1 MRTNRERERIPEA
14 APGGVAERR
23 RPPSVITVRTP
34 SPRRALRR
42 VPRGPELAMASPATA
57 TSTAPTGVTA
67 RRAGTYRLTLAARLV
82 LGLMFLA
89 SGIFGLVV
97 PPPPL
102 PPDTQPG
109 MVALFTG
116 LTGSYLL
123 TLVKLTEAAVGALLL
138 ANRFVPLAL
147 LVLAPVT
154 VNIVLVHLLLAPSG
168 LPIALTVLA
177 LHLFLGWSYRGAYR
191 TVLAARVAPG

>member
-1 MRTNRERERIPEA
+1 
-14 APGGVAERR
+14 
-23 RPPSVITVRTP
+23 
-34 SPRRALRR
+34 
-42 VPRGPELAMASPATA
+42 MAT
-57 TSTAPTGVTA
+57 TSTAPMGATA
-67 RRAGTYRLTLAARLV
+67 GRAGTYRLTLAARLV
-82 LGLMFLA
+82 LGLLFLA
-89 SGIFGLVV
+89 SGVFGLAV

-102 PPDTQPG
+102 APGTPPG

-138 ANRFVPLAL
+138 ANRFVALAL
-147 LVLAPVT
+147 LALAPVT

-168 LPIALTVLA
+168 LPIALVVLA

-191 TVLAARVAPG
+191 SVLAARVEPG

>member
-1 MRTNRERERIPEA
+1 
-14 APGGVAERR
+14 
-23 RPPSVITVRTP
+23 
-34 SPRRALRR
+34 
-42 VPRGPELAMASPATA
+42 MASTTTAPLGATA
-57 TSTAPTGVTA
+57 GRS
-67 RRAGTYRLTLAARLV
+67 GTYRLTLAARLV
-82 LGLMFLA
+82 LGLLFLA

-102 PPDTQPG
+102 PPGTPPG

-123 TLVKLTEAAVGALLL
+123 TLVKLTEAVVGALLL
-138 ANRFVPLAL
+138 AHRFVPLAL

-168 LPIALTVLA
+168 LPIAAVVLA
-177 LHLFLGWSYRGAYR
+177 LHVFLGWSYRAAYR
-191 TVLAARVAPG
+191 SVLAARVAPG